1 MTPGEHTLLN
11 CASHLRVSACMGP
24 WSLLHKNVSFG
35 QTEMCLIL
43 LLPLLEQCL
52 VFDMFMLCFFCSTSG
67 QDNSIV
73 MMHLQQVG
81 THSILQSC

>member
-1 MTPGEHTLLN
+1 MHG
-11 CASHLRVSACMGP
+11 AMVSAAQERE
-24 WSLLHKNVSFG
+24 LG
-35 QTEMCLIL
+35 QMEMCLIL

-73 MMHLQQVG
+73 MMHVQQVG